1 MSERANALTVLL
13 IEDNP
18 GDANLVEHHLRRGSF
33 PDVPD
38 QVAITHVESLDAALA
53 AVESS
58 SFDLILLDLGLPECT
73 GVQTLEQFLPEVPD
87 VPVVV
92 LTGLEDKE
100 TAVEAIR
107 KGAQDYL
114 PKDGLTTDVLL
125 RSIRYAIERQKQE
138 QALREQTEQMKF
150 FNSVLRHD
158 VGNGMEVIRR
168 NAQLLERDTDGDAA
182 NRADTIRSWSND
194 IIDLTQKVRR
204 MLDAVVDDG
213 DLELSPMRLRPV
225 LEERIEQAAL
235 MDPDASIDVSIPD
248 DVRVYADDML
258 DAVLGNLLT
267 NAIEHTDKAAPRITV
282 DVTER
287 AETVAIEVADDGP
300 GVPDEAQDRIFGW
313 GETSSGSDGGF
324 GLYFVRTMVES
335 YGGTVDVRDNEP
347 EGSVFRITLPA
358 V

>member
-1 MSERANALTVLL
+1 
-13 IEDNP
+13 
-18 GDANLVEHHLRRGSF
+18 
-33 PDVPD
+33 
-38 QVAITHVESLDAALA
+38 
-53 AVESS
+53 
-58 SFDLILLDLGLPECT
+58 
-73 GVQTLEQFLPEVPD
+73 VQTLEQFLPEVPD

-287 AETVAIEVADDGP
+287 AETVAIEVADNGP

>member
-1 MSERANALTVLL
+1 MSERPNALTVLL

-38 QVAITHVESLDAALA
+38 QVAITHVESLEAALA

-73 GVQTLEQFLPEVPD
+73 GVQTLEEFLPEVPE

-125 RSIRYAIERQKQE
+125 RSIRYAIERKKQE
-138 QALREQTEQMKF
+138 QALREQTQQLKF

-182 NRADTIRSWSND
+182 DRADTIRSWGND

-204 MLDAVVDDG
+204 MLDAVVDDD
-213 DLELSPMRLRPV
+213 DLDLSPMRLRPV
-225 LEERIEQAAL
+225 LEERIEQVRL
-235 MDPDASIDVSIPD
+235 MDPDATIDASVPE
-248 DVRVYADDML
+248 DVRVSADDML

-267 NAIEHTDKAAPRITV
+267 NAIEHTDKTDPEITV
-282 DVTER
+282 TVTDGE
-287 AETVAIEVADDGP
+287 EMVTIDIADNGP
-300 GVPDEAQDRIFGW
+300 GVPDEAKDRIFAW
-313 GETSSGSDGGF
+313 GETSHSSDGGF

-335 YGGTVDVRDNEP
+335 YGGRVDVRDNDP